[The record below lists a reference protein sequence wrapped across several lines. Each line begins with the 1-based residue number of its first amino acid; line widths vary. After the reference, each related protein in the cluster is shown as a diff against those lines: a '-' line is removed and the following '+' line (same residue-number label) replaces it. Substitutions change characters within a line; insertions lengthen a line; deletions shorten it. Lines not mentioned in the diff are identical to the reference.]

1 MEDISEEEALLLKS
15 YDAAISDSERKK
27 LSDVTENDS
36 ALRRNNSQYLKIREL
51 LKRDVKTTFGP
62 FFGERI
68 VHVIKSRKENLDFLV
83 LSFFKKYQLIVLGIL
98 VALFVLNLVFTKEL
112 TFTSLFGLEPEPTED
127 IYSVDVYKNL
137 PQ

>member
-1 MEDISEEEALLLKS
+1 MEDISEDEALLLKS
-15 YDAAISDSERKK
+15 FDAAISDSERKK
-27 LSDVTENDS
+27 LTDATQNDF

-51 LKRDVKTTFGP
+51 LKRDVKATFGP
-62 FFGERI
+62 FFEERI

-112 TFTSLFGLEPEPTED
+112 TFASLFGLEPEPMED
-127 IYSVDVYKNL
+127 IYSVDAYKNL
-137 PQ
+137 PK